1 MRCMATLHNV
11 TSHAPFEGATEV
23 WLDLAELAQQT
34 QGMDL
39 STLAGVPPQAV
50 HARQLAHV
58 GGRLCAEAALAWQGV
73 PLHAPIGR
81 DATGAPQWPAGW
93 TGSISH
99 AAGVAMAAVL
109 PRRSRHDIGLDTEAL
124 IAEPATQRAA
134 LAQCV
139 HASELEA
146 WTPALQ
152 PKVLTLIFSA
162 KEAYYKAVRREVGRM
177 IDFQEMAM
185 VQLDTAQSRF
195 TMAPVAGAASGLPM
209 AHGSYQWQ
217 GARIVTRLVV
227 APDPGHGSG

>member
-1 MRCMATLHNV
+1 MATLHNV
-11 TSHAPFEGATEV
+11 TSHAPFVDATEV
-23 WLDLAELAQQT
+23 WLDLAELAQQM

-39 STLAGVPPQAV
+39 SALAGVPPKAV

-73 PLHAPIGR
+73 PLRAPIGR
-81 DATGAPQWPAGW
+81 DAAGAPQWPTGW

-139 HASELEA
+139 HASEREA
-146 WTPALQ
+146 WAPARQ
-152 PKVLTLIFSA
+152 PEVLTLIFSA

-177 IDFQEMAM
+177 IDFQEMAIT
-185 VQLDTAQSRF
+185 QLDAAQGLF
-195 TMAPVAGAASGLPM
+195 TLAPVAGAASGLPA
-209 AHGSYQWQ
+209 AHGSYQWLDT
-217 GARIVTRLVV
+217 RIVTRVV
-227 APDPGHGSG
+227 PDSMPGTG